1 MTTRPRPA
9 DLIRALGVLER
20 ESLAGNDSDHVT
32 CRDLVDDVGRLPSMG
47 KRSCPCAAR
56 IDQSVNYQ
64 GH

>member
-9 DLIRALGVLER
+9 DLIRALDVLER

-47 KRSCPCAAR
+47 ETQLPMRRS
-56 IDQSVNYQ
+56 D
-64 GH
+64 